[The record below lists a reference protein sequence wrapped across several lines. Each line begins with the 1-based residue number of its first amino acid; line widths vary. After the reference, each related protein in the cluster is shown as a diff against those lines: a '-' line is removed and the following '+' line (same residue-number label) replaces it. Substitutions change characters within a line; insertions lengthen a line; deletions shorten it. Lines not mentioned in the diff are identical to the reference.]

1 MKKTLSIILAA
12 VLTLGLAGCG
22 ANKDVATTAKADS
35 KDKKIIKVG
44 ATPVPHKE
52 ILEKAV
58 KPLLEKEGYTLKIV
72 EYTDYVLP
80 NTSLA
85 NGDLDANYFQHEP
98 YLNDMVKKQNL
109 DLTYTVKVHLE
120 PMAVYS
126 KKIKSIS
133 ELKDGA
139 VIAVPN
145 DSTNEARALKI
156 LEAQGLFKLNSKNGE
171 LATKLDI
178 DKASNTKNIK
188 VEEVDAA
195 QIPRS
200 LVDFDAAVINSN
212 YAMEAGLV
220 PNTDSITDSTGKH
233 IIESTENNPY
243 NNILA
248 VRAEDK
254 DKPYIKALSKALTS
268 PEVKKFIEENYK
280 GSVIPAF

>member
-22 ANKDVATTAKADS
+22 ANKDAATTAKADS
-35 KDKKIIKVG
+35 KDKKVIKVG

-72 EYTDYVLP
+72 EYTEYVLP

-248 VRAEDK
+248 IRAEDK